1 MRPLIPL
8 LSALLISL
16 PLLGT
21 EDPVVHLNKLIN
33 DNATFHHGFEL
44 RDKTVCQI
52 IISQDGPMEVA
63 EYRKN
68 GIEVAEYRNNGFHVT
83 NDRYKQ
89 RIQFFNSKLMI
100 QNLTLEDSGM
110 YNISCWYPNAPK
122 KKTSFNV
129 TVYEP
134 VQKPDIKRECQ
145 CENLDCNCTLRC
157 LDPTNSSSTHWVIL
171 EDSKPVKNLNKSTI
185 RTLLGDTSIST
196 EYVCV
201 LQNPAD
207 QKNASIG
214 YWQLC
219 SDSSHSC
226 ILCLYWWIWRVGLSM
241 TLFIGFIFLILFIR
255 KKAHNVFD
263 MFKKLRG
270 YLPFRRT
277 TPISCQNEAKYIPGD
292 VELKVLGN

>member
-255 KKAHNVFD
+255 KKV
-263 MFKKLRG
+263 
-270 YLPFRRT
+270 
-277 TPISCQNEAKYIPGD
+277 SCQNEAKYIPGD